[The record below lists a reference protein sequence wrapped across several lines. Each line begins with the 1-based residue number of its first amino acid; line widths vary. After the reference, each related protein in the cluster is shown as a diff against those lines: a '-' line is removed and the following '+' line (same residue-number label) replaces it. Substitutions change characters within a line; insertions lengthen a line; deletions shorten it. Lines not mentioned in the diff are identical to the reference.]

1 MWKVLV
7 KLNPDMRSFDEV
19 KKRKCNLFY
28 QCKLIWYKTSCGSG
42 CEAGTGRIIL
52 KDNAKEF
59 KPL

>member
-28 QCKLIWYKTSCGSG
+28 QCKLFGI
-42 CEAGTGRIIL
+42 RQVVVV
-52 KDNAKEF
+52 DV
-59 KPL
+59 KPAQEE